1 MEEKMM
7 SRMENIISLSQV
19 ASRGR
24 SRIPS
29 CCLKAKAVDTMSE
42 TSHTANDT
50 WKVNK
55 HVPGKPIGRMGNL

>member
-1 MEEKMM
+1 VEEKMM

-42 TSHTANDT
+42 TSHTANDISR
-50 WKVNK
+50 KVKK
-55 HVPGKPIGRMGNL
+55 HVPGKPIV